1 LYLVHTEIHDQ
12 ESNQESIQ
20 QTQLNKT
27 ISIQLDMKMEEYI
40 FFLSHIM
47 SLQNIIIEK
56 DMNGCEINNGI
67 LAQNYQFIK
76 FSTDKF

>member
-1 LYLVHTEIHDQ
+1 
-12 ESNQESIQ
+12 
-20 QTQLNKT
+20 
-27 ISIQLDMKMEEYI
+27 MKMEEYI